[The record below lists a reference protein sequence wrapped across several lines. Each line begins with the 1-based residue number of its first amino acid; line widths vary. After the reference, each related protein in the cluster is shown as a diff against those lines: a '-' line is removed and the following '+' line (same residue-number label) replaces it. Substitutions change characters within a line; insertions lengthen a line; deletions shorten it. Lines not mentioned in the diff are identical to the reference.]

1 MGNRGPR
8 NSRPFLFAATAVI
21 PALDAGMTAPL
32 PVYFNVQ
39 DPIVATIYFT
49 RGRTDLNSSVPPWT
63 RTS

>member
-21 PALDAGMTAPL
+21 PAPL